1 MWSEPKERLMLIPEW
16 MSSEEVE
23 QALLL
28 ISEPHRPHPVMQAL
42 ERLSQEDWSGLF
54 LAYQFLMLARERE
67 SVH

>member
-1 MWSEPKERLMLIPEW
+1 MSYPMLIPEW
-16 MSSEEVE
+16 MSSEELE

-28 ISEPHRPHPVMQAL
+28 ISEPRRPHPVLQTL
-42 ERLSQEDWSGLF
+42 EKLSEEDWSGLF